1 MNPILEKNLSYLKP
15 DLAEKIL
22 NSSEIGNLEISRT
35 GNQILKIDS
44 IYFHSKQDPILEAQ
58 RFMDSIKKDSGKRLF
73 LFFGA
78 GLGYSVQLTL
88 NNSDIKIIWLEVEA
102 SILRYALEIFD
113 YSLFLENENLKI
125 ILAPFTEENLYET
138 FRGLASYLV
147 SFIPHKPSF
156 NWKESEYSEMKFLSE
171 KFFKKKDAN
180 IATLSRFEKL
190 WTRNILQNFPDLMR
204 FSPISRLFGILKDTP
219 VLVCGA
225 GPSLYS
231 SLGDISKYRD
241 KFILITVDT
250 SLKILTSYGIEPD
263 LIYSVDPQALNTNYL
278 EGNLSNGKIVF
289 DPTSSYHTLRLE
301 NQFQNGFVTDSP
313 FPIFSLFSSQCKE
326 PIGDIPY
333 GGSVS
338 TNAVSLANLMG
349 ASEIYLIGQDLAF
362 TDNFAHCKG
371 AILEERLNF
380 KESRFFR
387 REKHNFQQLF
397 ALPKLINLSYENNE
411 LHTNEKMQIFLRWFE
426 ENSSDK
432 RIFNL
437 SNKGAKINNIPFR
450 EFEEAL
456 ENISIEA
463 VANSKKKIIAA
474 CENSLGSIDLSRI
487 IEATISDI
495 QKFSSLLM
503 KGLELSEKIYTHIKN
518 KNRSS
523 IQNYL
528 DEIDKIDEEVSAK
541 KGLNEIIGM
550 SVQRTILR
558 ITEGYELNLSLEE
571 KKSADLS
578 IAKKSVL
585 LYSGLYDGTRLILVL
600 LKKVLWRL
608 GNNGSK
614 SKDFLN

>member
-1 MNPILEKNLSYLKP
+1 MNPILQKNLSYLKP

-22 NSSEIGNLEISRT
+22 HSPDVGNLEISKT

-58 RFMDSIKKDSGKRLF
+58 RFMDSIKQDSEKRLF

-78 GLGYSVQLTL
+78 GLGYSVHLTL
-88 NNSDIKIIWLEVEA
+88 NNSEVKIIWLEVEA

-113 YSLFLENENLKI
+113 YSKFLENEKLKI
-125 ILAPFTEENLYET
+125 ILAPFTEENLYDT

-156 NWKESEYSEMKFLSE
+156 NWKELEYSEMKFLSE

-190 WTRNILQNFPDLMR
+190 WTRNILQNFPDLLR

-219 VLVCGA
+219 VVVCGA

-231 SLGDISKYRD
+231 SLKDIARYRD

-250 SLKILTSYGIEPD
+250 SLKILTSHGIEPD

-278 EGNLSNGKIVF
+278 EGNISNAKIVF

-301 NQFQNGFVTDSP
+301 NQFQNGFITDSP
-313 FPIFSLFSSQCKE
+313 FPIFSIFSNQCKE
-326 PIGDIPY
+326 SIGEIPY

-338 TNAVSLANLMG
+338 TNAVSLADLMG
-349 ASEIYLIGQDLAF
+349 ASEIYLVGQDLAF

-387 REKHNFQQLF
+387 REKHNFLQLF
-397 ALPKLINLSYENNE
+397 ALPKLINISYTEKE

-426 ENSSDK
+426 ENSRDK
-432 RIFNL
+432 KIFNL
-437 SNKGAKINNIPFR
+437 SNKGSKINNIPYKDFL
-450 EFEEAL
+450 EAFK
-456 ENISIEA
+456 NISDEKVSLA
-463 VANSKKKIIAA
+463 KKIIRQIS
-474 CENSLGSIDLSRI
+474 EDSIGQIELSKS
-487 IEATISDI
+487 IESTIYDI
-495 QKFSSLLM
+495 EKFTSLLK
-503 KGLELSEKIYTHIKN
+503 KGLELSEKIYSHIKN

-528 DEIDKIDEEVSAK
+528 DAIDKIDEEVSTK

-558 ITEGYELNLSLEE
+558 ITEGYEMNLSLEE
-571 KKSADLS
+571 KKSSDLS

-585 LYSGLYDGTRLILVL
+585 LYSGLYDGTKLILIL
-600 LKKVLWRL
+600 LKKILWRL
-608 GNNGSK
+608 GNDKAK
-614 SKDFLN
+614 SKEIFN